1 MQLVGDDALN
11 RRVAKTWPDQRLISG
26 DKLDTIRRYRQ
37 QLDASSVGSANLR
50 NGRRLYQETCGNCH
64 KLFGEGGTIGPEL
77 TGAQR
82 HDLNYWLENMV
93 DPSANVPQQYKM
105 SVVVT
110 TDGRVLSGMVGET
123 TRRTIALQ
131 TPDERLI
138 LERASIEEI
147 RPSDLSIMPEGQLE
161 KLSDADLRDLV
172 AYLMSRARTE
182 DQAAT
187 VDDAEPAPLP
197 SK

>member
-26 DKLDTIRRYRQ
+26 DKLQTIRRYRQ
-37 QLDASSVGSANLR
+37 QLDDPSTASANLR
-50 NGRRLYQETCGNCH
+50 NGRRIYQETCGNCH

-105 SVVVT
+105 SVVVMA
-110 TDGRVLSGMVGET
+110 DGRVLSGMVGES

-138 LERASIEEI
+138 LDRSSIAEI

-161 KLSDADLRDLV
+161 KLSDADLRDLFG
-172 AYLMSRARTE
+172 YLMAPSP
-182 DQAAT
+182 
-187 VDDAEPAPLP
+187 PA
-197 SK
+197 K